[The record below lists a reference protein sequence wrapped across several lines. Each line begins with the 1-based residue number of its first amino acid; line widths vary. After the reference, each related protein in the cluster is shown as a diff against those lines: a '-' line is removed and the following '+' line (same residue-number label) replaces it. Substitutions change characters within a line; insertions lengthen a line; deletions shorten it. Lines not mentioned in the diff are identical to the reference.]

1 MSFFFFFKYHSG
13 GVEPCGPSSEPQS
26 RGALRA
32 RLAGVRDEGGTARRF
47 PHPTPEG
54 DGQAG
59 GSVCAR
65 VCGCE
70 RGALREVCAW
80 RYVMEMYGIQ
90 GKPQLRTD

>member
-1 MSFFFFFKYHSG
+1 MSLKKKKKYHSG
-13 GVEPCGPSSEPQS
+13 GVQPCGPSSEPQS

-32 RLAGVRDEGGTARRF
+32 RLAGVRDEGGTARRLS
-47 PHPTPEG
+47 PPPQG

-59 GSVCAR
+59 ASVCAR

-70 RGALREVCAW
+70 RGALGEVCAW

-90 GKPQLRTD
+90 GKPQLHTD